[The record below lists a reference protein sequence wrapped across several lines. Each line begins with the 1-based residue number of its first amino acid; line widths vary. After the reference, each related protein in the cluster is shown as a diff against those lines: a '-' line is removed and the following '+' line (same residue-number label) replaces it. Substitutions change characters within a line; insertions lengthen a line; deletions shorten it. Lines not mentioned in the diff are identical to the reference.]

1 MSCDVSCDCGYIIQ
15 EIDEIKKRNQIK
27 KIQESKYTMI
37 LFNLFIQKKSSKKE
51 VMLGCNKNDAILAL
65 NYILKN
71 SERTILVLGMY
82 RRDRNKNIIVEKN
95 I

>member
-27 KIQESKYTMI
+27 KIQESKYTII

>member
-1 MSCDVSCDCGYIIQ
+1 VSCDCGYIIQ

-27 KIQESKYTMI
+27 KIQESKYTII

-51 VMLGCNKNDAILAL
+51 VMLGCNKNNAILAL

>member
-1 MSCDVSCDCGYIIQ
+1 MSCDCGYIIQ

>member
-1 MSCDVSCDCGYIIQ
+1 VSCDCGYIIQ

-71 SERTILVLGMY
+71 SERTISVLGMY

>member
-15 EIDEIKKRNQIK
+15 EIDEMKKRNQIK
-27 KIQESKYTMI
+27 KIQESKYTII
-37 LFNLFIQKKSSKKE
+37 LCNLFIQKKSSKKE
-51 VMLGCNKNDAILAL
+51 VMLGCNKNDATLAL

-71 SERTILVLGMY
+71 SEGTISVLGMY
-82 RRDRNKNIIVEKN
+82 KRDRNKNIIVEKN

>member
-1 MSCDVSCDCGYIIQ
+1 VSCDCGYIIQ